1 MLPLLLLLVA
11 ELIATSW
18 AIRLAIEGVDSQF
31 EEQLRAVSR
40 TLTEPPSFPL
50 TGRILEQMKGLSGA
64 EFYLSLADGQHLT
77 TFALPV
83 DISLP
88 KNPEGDVELHG
99 ELYRVKTLR
108 FPESHPNHGGQL
120 GIFYAE
126 SQRRGA
132 IRRAV
137 QPLLLLGVL
146 GGLLSVCLVLLL
158 ARQVTGR
165 IAALQRQTR
174 VIAAGTFHPMPLH
187 DADDELRDLA
197 TSINEMAAR
206 LAEQQTKL
214 SEAERLRVLAQFSGG
229 LAHQLRNA
237 AAGAKLALQLHL
249 AEHPT
254 TDREALDV
262 ALRQLARME
271 MNLKQFLDL
280 GKPPTANKKPID
292 LVQLVQQTVELLGP
306 QCRHAG
312 VQVIMQLPEELP
324 FQGDAIPL
332 GHLIGNLLTNAIEA
346 AGSGGEVQ
354 VKLRRANSEVELEV
368 WDNGNGP
375 AAEIAANLFEA
386 FITGREQGIGL
397 GLAVAKQATELHS
410 GTINWD
416 RQEGHTVFRVTLPL

>member
-18 AIRLAIEGVDSQF
+18 AIRLAVEGVDSQL

-77 TFALPV
+77 TFAFPV
-83 DISLP
+83 DLIGA
-88 KNPEGDVELHG
+88 KNEAAEVELQG
-99 ELYRVKTLR
+99 ERYRVKTLR

-137 QPLLLLGVL
+137 QPLLLLGVF
-146 GGLLSVCLVLLL
+146 GGVLSVCLVLLL

-165 IAALQRQTR
+165 IAALRRQTR

-187 DADDELRDLA
+187 GADDELRDLA
-197 TSINEMAAR
+197 ASINEMAAR
-206 LAEQQTKL
+206 LAEQQAKL
-214 SEAERLRVLAQFSGG
+214 SEAERLRVLAQFTGG

-237 AAGAKLALQLHL
+237 VAGAKLAVQLHL

-280 GKPPTANKKPID
+280 GKPPTGNKKPID
-292 LVQLVQQTVELLGP
+292 LVQVVQQSVELVGP

-312 VQVIMQLPEELP
+312 VQVTMELP
-324 FQGDAIPL
+324 DELPYIGDAIPM
-332 GHLIGNLLTNAIEA
+332 GHLISNLLANGIEA
-346 AGSGGEVQ
+346 AGSGGEIQ
-354 VKLRRANSEVELEV
+354 IKLRRSDSEIELEV
-368 WDNGNGP
+368 WDNGLGP
-375 AAEIAANLFEA
+375 PIEIAANLFEA

-397 GLAVAKQATELHS
+397 GLAVAKQAVELH
-410 GTINWD
+410 GGNITWD
-416 RQEGHTVFRVTLPL
+416 RQEGHTVFRVTLPP